1 MFPMSTQPKPLFCFQ
16 ERRICMFRNVN
27 QIVEEQPQIR
37 AVQKEFTKTS
47 HVISGMAQK
56 AIGDWL

>member
-1 MFPMSTQPKPLFCFQ
+1 MSTQPKSLFCFQ
-16 ERRICMFRNVN
+16 ERICMFRNFT
-27 QIVEEQPQIR
+27 QIVEEQSQTR

-56 AIGDWL
+56 AIGDSL